1 MILDELSAEL
11 VRVSAENAIVE
22 AKLAAEAGSFAVGA
36 SLVGRDGAIL
46 ARARNRVAGE
56 ESKRDPTAHA
66 ERRLI
71 DWYYSRRAA
80 GRQLPTE
87 NDLVIVG
94 TVEPCMMCAGALLST
109 GISSLSLCEDAA
121 AGVGISHGHQRLP
134 SSLRS
139 IAHQG
144 MRLLGDAR
152 TAAPSS
158 SPDLVREATALFA
171 TTLTSVRESVN
182 QDSLRAVEAVPFGDQ
197 ADWLTA
203 IEAAR
208 KVGAQIAGVRLGEA
222 QPIMPHGRN
231 RTSPIGY
238 PALELVRTIARRG
251 LVSSLG
257 GIERGMLQFVLAG
270 GFESDAAIVTSLGAI
285 GSFAEGPVGRSPY
298 IVMQAVSGDAF
309 SRATQIFDGFPPFYR
324 DVIGL
329 SLARET

>member
-203 IEAAR
+203 I
-208 KVGAQIAGVRLGEA
+208 
-222 QPIMPHGRN
+222 MPHGRN